1 MIKLVKYM
9 RSQKRPACRQAGF
22 TLIEMLVVI
31 IIISFL
37 MGIVLTGTLG
47 FQASARDT
55 RRIGDLRNAQNFLE
69 LYFNMCGHYPGAAD
83 CSVKPVGGLI
93 AWDVLS
99 GVIVPKVTS
108 QFPKEIS
115 GKKYYYGVSD
125 DGLSYTIGTDLER
138 DSSVLKDSPDATTFG
153 VPCSRTNKVYCITSS

>member
-1 MIKLVKYM
+1 MN
-9 RSQKRPACRQAGF
+9 SQKGF

-37 MGIVLTGTLG
+37 VGIVLTGTLG

-69 LYFNMCGHYPGAAD
+69 LYFNMCGHYPGTANCND
-83 CSVKPVGGLI
+83 PVAGGLI
-93 AWDVLS
+93 QWSTLS
-99 GVIVPKVTS
+99 GVMIPKVTS

-115 GKKYYYGVSD
+115 GKKYFYGVSS
-125 DGLSYTIGTDLER
+125 DGLSYTLGAELER
-138 DSSVLKDSPDATTFG
+138 DNSVLRKDAGGTFNG
-153 VPCSRTNKVYCITSS
+153 VTCDVSRFIYCISSS